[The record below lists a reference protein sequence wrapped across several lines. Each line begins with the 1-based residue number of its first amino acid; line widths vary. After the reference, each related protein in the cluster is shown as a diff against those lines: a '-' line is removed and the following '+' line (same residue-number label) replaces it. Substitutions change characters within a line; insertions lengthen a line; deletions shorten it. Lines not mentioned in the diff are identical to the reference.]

1 MAGTMR
7 DESSRGARSYWM
19 LTKFQM
25 FTKLAP
31 NRAAVITGAALFVSV
46 FVGLIPAD
54 RELKNSVKSVTVVY
68 VGAEHCAPCD
78 IWQRDQ
84 GIAFRGSA
92 EFRQLTFREVKS
104 PSLFDVL
111 KDENWPEDLRVY
123 RQTISQDAG
132 VPLWLVIA
140 DDRLVIQGFGITQW
154 QVAILPKIKSLLR

>member
-1 MAGTMR
+1 MACTVVSGPVGR
-7 DESSRGARSYWM
+7 DPDQR
-19 LTKFQM
+19 LTKL
-25 FTKLAP
+25 TAS
-31 NRAAVITGAALFVSV
+31 RAAVITGAALFVAV
-46 FVGLIPAD
+46 LVGLILAD
-54 RELKNSVKSVTVVY
+54 WKLEHRVKSVTLVY

-78 IWQRDQ
+78 VWQREQ
-84 GIAFRGSA
+84 AIAFRDSA
-92 EFRQLTFREVKS
+92 EFRQLTYREVKS

-123 RQTISQDAG
+123 RQTISHDAG